1 MIPFSSACAALSWHP
16 MPPGPVIAFKT
27 RQPHPGQ
34 QNNGLAGHSIG
45 YFFLRVIG
53 CYKTPII
60 STDKQ
65 MVWCP
70 FIKKSQV
77 ISVHLCL

>member
-1 MIPFSSACAALSWHP
+1 MDWQ
-16 MPPGPVIAFKT
+16 VI
-27 RQPHPGQ
+27 Q
-34 QNNGLAGHSIG
+34 LVI
-45 YFFLRVIG
+45 FFLRVVG

-70 FIKKSQV
+70 FIKKSQFNYTHV
-77 ISVHLCL
+77 CQ